1 MRKVC
6 WLLGAN
12 SAESAQ
18 SLSLLAFTLAQKSEI
33 EEVSSVYQKALSI
46 NIKALGENHPTTE
59 LIRERIAS
67 L

>member
-6 WLLGAN
+6 WLLGVN

-46 NIKALGENHPTTE
+46 NIKALGEKHFDTKYVTV
-59 LIRERIAS
+59 RIV
-67 L
+67 